1 MSNFIPEII
10 FAILGVLMLVAAIF
24 IFIRMTPEK
33 RKALFAQII
42 FSLAVEA
49 EKLYGSKT
57 GQAKK
62 QQVVAWFYE
71 RYKWLAL
78 FIAEDILSEKIDEIA
93 DEMTTYFKENPDA
106 AYNIL
111 GYVFDQNSG
120 KILE

>member
-1 MSNFIPEII
+1 MSNLIPEIVL
-10 FAILGVLMLVAAIF
+10 ALLGALMLAAAVF
-24 IFIRMTPEK
+24 VFIRMSPEK
-33 RKALFAQII
+33 RKELFAQII

-49 EKLYGSKT
+49 ERLYGSKT

-71 RYKWLAL
+71 RYRWLAI
-78 FIAEDILSEKIDEIA
+78 FIAEDVLSDKIDKIA
-93 DEMTTYFKENPDA
+93 EEMTTYFKENPEA

-111 GYVFDQNSG
+111 GYVFDQETG

>member
-10 FAILGVLMLVAAIF
+10 FAILGVMALAAAIF
-24 IFIRMTPEK
+24 IFIRMSPEK

-71 RYKWLAL
+71 RYKWLTL
-78 FIAEDILSEKIDEIA
+78 FIAEDVLSDKIDKIA
-93 DEMTTYFKENPDA
+93 EEMTTYFKENPDA

-111 GYVFDQNSG
+111 GYVFDQESG
-120 KILE
+120 KVLE

>member
-1 MSNFIPEII
+1 MSNFIPDII
-10 FAILGVLMLVAAIF
+10 LALLGVLILAAAIF
-24 IFIRMTPEK
+24 VFVRMSPEK
-33 RKALFAQII
+33 RKALFTQII

-49 EKLYGSKT
+49 ERLYGSKT

-71 RYKWLAL
+71 RYRWLAI
-78 FIAEDILSEKIDEIA
+78 FIAEDVLSEKIDKIA
-93 DEMTTYFKENPDA
+93 EEMTTYFKENPDA

-111 GYVFDQNSG
+111 GYVFDQETG